1 MLGDHCVS
9 SLIDIFLHLDKHL
22 SLYMNEYGIY
32 IYLILFII
40 VFCETGLVIL
50 PFLPGDS
57 LIFATGALA
66 AIGSIKLLPIYL
78 IFSIAAIVG
87 DTVNYS
93 IGHFLREKVAER
105 KNIRF
110 LKKEYL
116 EQTTAFFERHG
127 STTIILARFVPII
140 RTFAPFVAGVGMM
153 PYRIFISFNAIGG
166 ILWVTIAL
174 FAGYFFGNIP
184 LVKNNFSI
192 VVLGIVVISV
202 LPLVFT
208 FIKNKIATKND

>member
-66 AIGSIKLLPIYL
+66 AVGTIKLLPIYL
-78 IFSIAAIVG
+78 IFCIAAMVG

-93 IGHFLREKVAER
+93 IGHTLREKVSARE
-105 KNIRF
+105 NIRF

-127 STTIILARFVPII
+127 SATIILARFVPII
-140 RTFAPFVAGVGMM
+140 RTFAPFVAGVGTM
-153 PYRIFISFNAIGG
+153 PYRKFISINAIGG

-192 VVLGIVVISV
+192 VVLGIVVISL

-208 FIKNKIATKND
+208 FIKNKMEAKNA

>member
-66 AIGSIKLLPIYL
+66 AVGSIK
-78 IFSIAAIVG
+78 
-87 DTVNYS
+87 
-93 IGHFLREKVAER
+93 
-105 KNIRF
+105 
-110 LKKEYL
+110 
-116 EQTTAFFERHG
+116 
-127 STTIILARFVPII
+127 
-140 RTFAPFVAGVGMM
+140 
-153 PYRIFISFNAIGG
+153 
-166 ILWVTIAL
+166 
-174 FAGYFFGNIP
+174 
-184 LVKNNFSI
+184 
-192 VVLGIVVISV
+192 
-202 LPLVFT
+202 
-208 FIKNKIATKND
+208 

>member
-66 AIGSIKLLPIYL
+66 AVGSIKLLPIYL
-78 IFSIAAIVG
+78 IFCIAAIVG

-93 IGHFLREKVAER
+93 IGHFLREKVSARE
-105 KNIRF
+105 NIRF

-116 EQTTAFFERHG
+116 DQTTAFFERHG
-127 STTIILARFVPII
+127 SATIILARFVPII
-140 RTFAPFVAGVGMM
+140 RTFAPFVAGVGTM
-153 PYRIFISFNAIGG
+153 PYRKFISFNAIGG

-208 FIKNKIATKND
+208 FIKNKMAAKNA